1 MKLTLLG
8 TGCPEPSLRRA
19 SSGYLIE
26 VAGQRLLFDIGGG
39 VFDRLLQAGLMPQDI
54 DTLFFSHL
62 HSDHMLD
69 YPRLV
74 HAGWDAGKG
83 LLGSKPLQVFGPA
96 PIAEIHERFFGPQG
110 AFAFDL
116 AARIGMPGSQ
126 EVWLDR
132 GGSLPR
138 PLPSVE
144 ITEIDATFEHQGDGW
159 ALQTCAVPHAD
170 PFLTCLAFRITAEDK
185 AVVYSGDA
193 ALCPQLEKMAQSADI
208 LIHWCYRLA
217 EDTRYETV
225 TRLSPSA
232 GEIAEMAERAG
243 VKHLIL
249 THLRTHMDAGE
260 DVHAAMINQAKA
272 FFSGTV
278 EIAEDLTAHT
288 L

>member
-26 VAGQRLLFDIGGG
+26 VADQRLLFDIGGG
-39 VFDRLLQAGLMPQDI
+39 VFDRLLQAGFKPQDI

-62 HSDHMLD
+62 HSDHMFD

-83 LLGSKPLQVFGPA
+83 LLGSQPLRVFGTA
-96 PIAEIHERFFGPQG
+96 PIAEIHERFFGPEG

-126 EVWLDR
+126 EVWVDR

-138 PLPSVE
+138 PLPSVD
-144 ITEIDATFEHQGDGW
+144 ITEIDATFEYEADGW
-159 ALQTCAVPHAD
+159 SILTCAVPHAD
-170 PFLTCLAFRITAEDK
+170 PFLTCLAFRVMAGDK
-185 AVVYSGDA
+185 TVVYSGDA
-193 ALCPQLEKMAQSADI
+193 ALCPQLESLAQDADI
-208 LIHWCYRLA
+208 LIHWCYRLE
-217 EDTRYETV
+217 EDTRYDTI

-232 GEIAEMAERAG
+232 REIAEMANRAG

-249 THLRTHMDAGE
+249 THLRTHMDAA
-260 DVHAAMINQAKA
+260 DHIHTAMLSQARA
-272 FFSGTV
+272 VFSGTV
-278 EIAEDLTAHT
+278 EIAEDLTAYT